1 MRLTVQCAV
10 AACVVVSSYAG
21 AVELRPIT
29 VRKGTEGLD
38 PAPVTVTNRT
48 ANPIVCIAEIAHWY
62 SAELARVPAATD
74 APIGLWRDP
83 SDGAYVALNDK
94 QENMPV
100 ERLWCGFEG
109 RAYETRGELVLD
121 RAAPPVPR
129 SVVCREQ
136 AGRVVCG

>member
-1 MRLTVQCAV
+1 MRPIVHCAV
-10 AACVVVSSYAG
+10 ATCLVFSSYAG

-29 VRKGTEGLD
+29 VRKGTEGLE
-38 PAPVTVTNRT
+38 PAPVTVTNGT
-48 ANPIVCIAEIAHWY
+48 ASAIVCIAEIAHWY
-62 SAELARVPAATD
+62 SAELAHVPAGAG

-94 QENMPV
+94 KENMPV

-121 RAAPPVPR
+121 RAAASVPR

-136 AGRVVCG
+136 AGRLVCG